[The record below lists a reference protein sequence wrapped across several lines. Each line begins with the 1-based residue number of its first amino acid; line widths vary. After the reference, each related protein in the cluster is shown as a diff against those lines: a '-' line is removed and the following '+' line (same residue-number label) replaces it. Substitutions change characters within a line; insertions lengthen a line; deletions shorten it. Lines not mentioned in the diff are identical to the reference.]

1 MIIGNVLPGSFG
13 GQGSGNSQPPS
24 SSGGSE
30 DSSQTGSGGNTG
42 SSGSTGGTTPPQ
54 SSGSGANGGNTQSGG
69 GGSAGSSYGSAGSVS
84 SQGYMT
90 AAKPAD
96 DYEVGAAREYSSAA
110 ADVNAD
116 REAAIAMQATA
127 RIMSLVASMRQVDE
141 VSAYSLFDRPTE
153 DTDAYRHATSAYAD
167 NAE

>member
-1 MIIGNVLPGSFG
+1 MIIGNALPGPFG

-30 DSSQTGSGGNTG
+30 ESSQTGTGENTG
-42 SSGSTGGTTPPQ
+42 SSGSTGGASQPAN
-54 SSGSGANGGNTQSGG
+54 SGTSGGNTQSGG
-69 GGSAGSSYGSAGSVS
+69 GGSAGSSYGSAGGVS

-153 DTDAYRHATSAYAD
+153 DTDAYRQATSAYAE

>member
-1 MIIGNVLPGSFG
+1 MIIGNALPGPFG

-30 DSSQTGSGGNTG
+30 ESSQTGSGGNTN
-42 SSGSTGGTTPPQ
+42 SSGAAGGASQPAN
-54 SSGSGANGGNTQSGG
+54 SGAGGNSQSGG
-69 GGSAGSSYGSAGSVS
+69 GGSSGSSYSSTGGVS
-84 SQGYMT
+84 SQGFMT
-90 AAKPAD
+90 AAEPAD
-96 DYEVGAAREYSSAA
+96 DNDVGAIREYSSAA

-153 DTDAYRHATSAYAD
+153 DTDAYRQVTSAYAE
-167 NAE
+167 NTE

>member
-1 MIIGNVLPGSFG
+1 MIIGNALPGPFG

-30 DSSQTGSGGNTG
+30 ESSQTGSGGNTN
-42 SSGSTGGTTPPQ
+42 SSGAAGGASQPAN
-54 SSGSGANGGNTQSGG
+54 SGAGGNSQSGG
-69 GGSAGSSYGSAGSVS
+69 GGSSGSSYSSTGGVS
-84 SQGYMT
+84 SQGFMT
-90 AAKPAD
+90 AAEPAD
-96 DYEVGAAREYSSAA
+96 DNDVGAIREYSSAA

-153 DTDAYRHATSAYAD
+153 DTDAYRQVTSAYAE

>member
-1 MIIGNVLPGSFG
+1 MIIGNALPGPFG

-30 DSSQTGSGGNTG
+30 ESSQTGSGGNTN
-42 SSGSTGGTTPPQ
+42 SSGAVGGASQPAN
-54 SSGSGANGGNTQSGG
+54 SGAGGNSQSGG
-69 GGSAGSSYGSAGSVS
+69 GGSSGSSYGSTGGVS
-84 SQGYMT
+84 SQGFMT
-90 AAKPAD
+90 AAEPAD
-96 DYEVGAAREYSSAA
+96 DNDVGAIREYSSAA

-153 DTDAYRHATSAYAD
+153 DTDAYRQVTSAYAE